1 MLNVDC
7 NTQPADINQHSKI
20 SIHSIQHSG
29 FNNQHFF

>member
-7 NTQPADINQHSKI
+7 NTQTAAINQRSKI
-20 SIHSIQHSG
+20 SIHSIQHSP